1 MIVYLYSAG
10 SADIFPRCTSPRWRS
25 GRASHLPEGSVAMPQ
40 DQGRLRDTIQRTD
53 ESLLLK
59 IQRHRRGGVMDLIMK
74 IYTSLGNG
82 GAIWIAASVLM
93 LFRERTYAA
102 GMCSGIALIFS
113 VVITN
118 LILKPFFARPRPY
131 VTMDDY
137 IPLLTSNDRNS
148 FPSGHTCGAFSAGIA
163 WAVMLP
169 NPWLRLAAVAQAVV
183 MGYSRLYVGVHYPS
197 DVLSGTVIG
206 CVCAALA
213 CIVM

>member
-1 MIVYLYSAG
+1 
-10 SADIFPRCTSPRWRS
+10 
-25 GRASHLPEGSVAMPQ
+25 MPQ
-40 DQGRLRDTIQRTD
+40 DQGRLRDAIQRTD

-74 IYTSLGNG
+74 IFTSLGNG

-93 LFRERTYAA
+93 LFRERTYTA

-118 LILKPFFARPRPY
+118 LMLKPFFARPRPY

-197 DVLSGTVIG
+197 DVLSGAVIG